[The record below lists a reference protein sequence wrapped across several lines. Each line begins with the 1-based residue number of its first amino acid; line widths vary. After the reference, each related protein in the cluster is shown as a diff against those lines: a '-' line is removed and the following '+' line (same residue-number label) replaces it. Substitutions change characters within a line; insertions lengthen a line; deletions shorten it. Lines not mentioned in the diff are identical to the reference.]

1 MINLLPPETKQAYYY
16 ARSNQRLIKWV
27 VFLVIGLIGLGA
39 IGTYGWIG
47 IHQSVKT
54 TTSKVSSVQ
63 NILAKDNLI
72 GTDAQVQ
79 KISTDFSLVVK
90 VLSQEVLFSKLLTK
104 MAAAMPNGANLT
116 SLNINDTSG
125 GSGLDI
131 SAEATDYTTAT
142 QVEVNL
148 ADPSNGIFS
157 NADIVSLGC
166 TSKGSSTNTPQNFNS
181 NYPCT
186 VQIRAQFAKNNQ
198 FLFINQGK
206 KA

>member
-16 ARSNQRLIKWV
+16 ARSNQRLIKWA
-27 VFLVIGLIGLGA
+27 VILIVGLIGLGA
-39 IGTYGWIG
+39 VGTYGWIG

-54 TTSKVSSVQ
+54 TAAQVSTSQS
-63 NILAKDNLI
+63 ILAKENLTS
-72 GTDAQVQ
+72 TDAQVQ

-116 SLNINDTSG
+116 SLNINDASG

-157 NADIVSLGC
+157 NADIVSINC
-166 TSKGSSTNTPQNFNS
+166 ITSNNNSTPGFNS
-181 NYPCT
+181 QYPCT
-186 VQIRAQFAKNNQ
+186 IQIRAQFAKNNQ

-206 KA
+206 KP